1 MNVIYV
7 KCESFNESH
16 AISLVLSFQ
25 PAWHHLPQSLS
36 SADPQLGAEGC
47 VAVTRICGVVPLE
60 CCRLLH
66 LITSLLSLWGAVVHT
81 SACV

>member
-1 MNVIYV
+1 MLFMLSVSHLMNLMQ
-7 KCESFNESH
+7 
-16 AISLVLSFQ
+16 SLLSFLFSR
-25 PAWHHLPQSLS
+25 AWHHLPQSLS
-36 SADPQLGAEGC
+36 SADSQLGAEGC